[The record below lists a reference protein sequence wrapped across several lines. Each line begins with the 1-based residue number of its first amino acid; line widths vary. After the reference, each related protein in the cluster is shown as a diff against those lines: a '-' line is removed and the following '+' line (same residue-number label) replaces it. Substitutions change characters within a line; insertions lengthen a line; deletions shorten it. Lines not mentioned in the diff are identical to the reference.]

1 MNDSKKLL
9 YVRLIVVLVAL
20 LFTGLFIFLIIKI
33 DVVEHLFSTK
43 SYIRTASSSNL
54 DRYINDLDGRE
65 FDGKKSEKKA
75 VEEKKKEKKEEVVDK
90 SIFKYIDAIKKRRKS
105 SLNDGTDA
113 STVHLCDDERT
124 SISKPYENLV
134 ASNENTNKKQ
144 KETAEEVNKIQKY
157 YDNGYYPKSSWMLID
172 EDKDGYGYNYYFND
186 KGKLSV
192 DTVAPD
198 YRIVDALGREV
209 DEDLEPVSYKIKIS
223 STSEIEDNKVI
234 KYGLTSDG
242 IILSLGVTL
251 KEKSKFYDNQMN
263 RHVLDYIDKSLRFKK
278 TTNGTIYDGSKWKSV
293 SSLRCDGGYVV
304 FNNPK
309 NNFNKLV
316 GKISTQKISDKD
328 DLDTHMTLYVYDADL
343 YELYCGYEDLL
354 EPLYETSAFNYND
367 PLDFSFTFYRT
378 IKRLRLQ
385 IETSGDSKLR
395 TCYLKDL
402 RYGFDKVK
410 YKEELEEAKEREEY
424 IAYMKE
430 LGIYQSEE
438 ELLEELK
445 ALEEDSTS
453 DYLEYEDFND
463 IDIYDNVDL
472 SDYDRNI
479 DKEQRAIDRR
489 TGPAFDEYLRNLK
502 NYWEIEYGPGYE

>member
-9 YVRLIVVLVAL
+9 YVKAIVAFCILLVV
-20 LFTGLFIFLIIKI
+20 GLFVFLIIKI
-33 DVVEHLFSTK
+33 DVVGHLFNNK
-43 SYIRTASSSNL
+43 NYIRTASSSSL
-54 DRYINDLDGRE
+54 DRYLNDLDGRE
-65 FDGKKSEKKA
+65 FEEKKRDKKV
-75 VEEKKKEKKEEVVDK
+75 VEETKKEKKEEIVDK
-90 SIFKYIDAIKKRRKS
+90 SIFKFIEAIKSKRTGSFKV
-105 SLNDGTDA
+105 NDTHNVSVG
-113 STVHLCDDERT
+113 
-124 SISKPYENLV
+124 V
-134 ASNENTNKKQ
+134 AVNNKKIDTEKQ
-144 KETAEEVNKIQKY
+144 KEIEKEVKKIQSF
-157 YDNGYYPKSSWMLID
+157 YDIGYYPKSSWILID
-172 EDKDGYGYNYYFND
+172 YDLDGYGFNYYFND

-198 YRIVDALGREV
+198 YRIVDAYGREV
-209 DEDLEPVSYKIKIS
+209 DEDLEPILYKVEIS
-223 STSEIEDNKVI
+223 SVSEIGAEHII

-242 IILSLGVTL
+242 IILSSGVTL

-263 RHVLDYIDKSLRFKK
+263 RHVLDYIHSSLRFKK

-293 SSLRCDGGYVV
+293 SSLRDDGGYVI

-309 NNFNKLV
+309 NNFNKVV
-316 GKISTQKISDKD
+316 GKITTQKISEKE
-328 DLDTHMTLYVYDADL
+328 DTDTYATLYVYDADL
-343 YELYCGYEDLL
+343 YELYRGYEDLL
-354 EPLYETSAFNYND
+354 EPLYETSAFNYSE

-378 IKRLRLQ
+378 VKRLRFQ

-402 RYGFDKVK
+402 RYGFNKAK

-438 ELLEELK
+438 EMLAELK
-445 ALEEDSTS
+445 SLEEDSTS

-463 IDIYDNVDL
+463 IYMYDGIDL
-472 SDYDRNI
+472 SDYDRNL

-489 TGPAFDEYLRNLK
+489 TGPAFDEYLKSLK

>member
-1 MNDSKKLL
+1 MNESKKLL
-9 YVRLIVVLVAL
+9 YVRLIIAVVII
-20 LFTGLFIFLIIKI
+20 LFIGLFIFLIIKI
-33 DVVEHLFSTK
+33 DVVGHLFNNK
-43 SYIRTASSSNL
+43 NYIRTASGSNL
-54 DRYINDLDGRE
+54 DRYISGLDNRE
-65 FDGKKSEKKA
+65 FAEKKREKKK
-75 VEEKKKEKKEEVVDK
+75 VEEKKKDKEEEVVDK
-90 SIFKYIDAIKKRRKS
+90 SIFKFIEAIKSKRTGSFKV
-105 SLNDGTDA
+105 NDTHNVSAGVTTNNKKVDA
-113 STVHLCDDERT
+113 E
-124 SISKPYENLV
+124 
-134 ASNENTNKKQ
+134 KQ
-144 KETAEEVNKIQKY
+144 KEIEKEVKKIQSF
-157 YDNGYYPKSSWMLID
+157 YDKGYYPKSSWMLID
-172 EDKDGYGYNYYFND
+172 YDLDGYGFNYYFND

-198 YRIVDALGREV
+198 YRIVDAYGREV
-209 DEDLEPVSYKIKIS
+209 DDDLEPIFYKVDIS
-223 STSEIEDNKVI
+223 SVSEIGAEHII

-242 IILSLGVTL
+242 IILSPGVTL
-251 KEKSKFYDNQMN
+251 KEKSKYYDNQMN
-263 RHVLDYIDKSLRFKK
+263 RHVLDYIHSSLRFKK

-293 SSLRCDGGYVV
+293 SSLRDDGGYVI

-309 NNFNKLV
+309 NNFNKVV
-316 GKISTQKISDKD
+316 GKIATQKISEKE
-328 DLDTHMTLYVYDADL
+328 DTDTYATLYVYDADL
-343 YELYCGYEDLL
+343 YELYRGYEDLL
-354 EPLYETSAFNYND
+354 ESLYETSAFNYSE

-378 IKRLRLQ
+378 VKRLRFQ

-402 RYGFDKVK
+402 RYGFNKAK

-438 ELLEELK
+438 ELLAELK

-463 IDIYDNVDL
+463 VDIYDNVDL

-489 TGPAFDEYLRNLK
+489 TGPAFDEYLKSLK

>member
-9 YVRLIVVLVAL
+9 YVRIVVALVI
-20 LFTGLFIFLIIKI
+20 LFVIGLFIFLIIKI
-33 DVVEHLFSTK
+33 DVVGHLFNNK
-43 SYIRTASSSNL
+43 NYIRTASSSNL
-54 DRYINDLDGRE
+54 DRYLNDLDGRAFIE
-65 FDGKKSEKKA
+65 KERDKKV
-75 VEEKKKEKKEEVVDK
+75 VEEKKKEKEEELVDK
-90 SIFKYIDAIKKRRKS
+90 SIFKFIDAIKNKRLGIIKTKEY
-105 SLNDGTDA
+105 DTFI
-113 STVHLCDDERT
+113 DE
-124 SISKPYENLV
+124 
-134 ASNENTNKKQ
+134 NKDNNIKVVTEKQ
-144 KETAEEVNKIQKY
+144 KDIDKEIKKIQSF

-172 EDKDGYGYNYYFND
+172 IDLDGYGYNYYFND

-198 YRIVDALGREV
+198 YRVVDAYGREI
-209 DEDLEPVSYKIKIS
+209 DDDLEPILYKVEIS
-223 STSEIEDNKVI
+223 TKSEIESNVTI

-242 IILSLGVTL
+242 MILGKGVTL
-251 KEKSKFYDNQMN
+251 KEQSKYYDNQMN
-263 RHVLDYIDKSLRFKK
+263 RHILDYIDTSLRFRK
-278 TTNGTIYDGSKWKSV
+278 TTNGTIYDGSKWKKV
-293 SSLRCDGGYVV
+293 SALRDDGGYVI

-316 GKISTQKISDKD
+316 VKIAIQKISEKD
-328 DLDTHMTLYVYDADL
+328 DTDTYATLYVYDANL
-343 YELYCGYEDLL
+343 YELYRGHEDLL
-354 EPLYETSAFNYND
+354 EPLYETSAFNYD
-367 PLDFSFTFYRT
+367 EPLEFNFTFFRT
-378 IKRLRLQ
+378 VKRLRFQ
-385 IETSGDSKLR
+385 IETNGKSKLR

-402 RYGFDKVK
+402 RYGFNKAK

-438 ELLEELK
+438 EMLLELK

-472 SDYDRNI
+472 SDYGRNY

-489 TGPAFDEYLRNLK
+489 TGPAFDEYLRSLK

>member
-9 YVRLIVVLVAL
+9 YVKAIVAL
-20 LFTGLFIFLIIKI
+20 GILLVVGLFVFLIIKI
-33 DVVEHLFSTK
+33 DVVGHLFNNK
-43 SYIRTASSSNL
+43 NNIRTASSSSL
-54 DRYINDLDGRE
+54 DSYLNDLDGRE
-65 FDGKKSEKKA
+65 FEKKKRDKKV
-75 VEEKKKEKKEEVVDK
+75 VEEKKKEKKEEIVDK
-90 SIFKYIDAIKKRRKS
+90 SIFKFIEAIKSKRTGSFKV
-105 SLNDGTDA
+105 NDTHNVSVG
-113 STVHLCDDERT
+113 
-124 SISKPYENLV
+124 V
-134 ASNENTNKKQ
+134 AINNKKIDTEKQ
-144 KETAEEVNKIQKY
+144 KEIEKEVKKIQSF
-157 YDNGYYPKSSWMLID
+157 YDKGYYPKSSWMLID
-172 EDKDGYGYNYYFND
+172 YDLDGYGFNYYFND

-198 YRIVDALGREV
+198 YRIVDAYGREV
-209 DEDLEPVSYKIKIS
+209 DEDLEPILYKVEIS
-223 STSEIEDNKVI
+223 SVSEIGAEHII

-242 IILSLGVTL
+242 IILSPGVTL
-251 KEKSKFYDNQMN
+251 KEKSKYYDNQMN
-263 RHVLDYIDKSLRFKK
+263 RHVIDYIHSSLRFKK

-293 SSLRCDGGYVV
+293 SSLRDDGGYVI

-309 NNFNKLV
+309 NNFNKVV
-316 GKISTQKISDKD
+316 GKITTQKISEKE
-328 DLDTHMTLYVYDADL
+328 DTDTYATLYVYDADL
-343 YELYCGYEDLL
+343 YELYRGYEDLL
-354 EPLYETSAFNYND
+354 EPLYETSAFNYSE

-378 IKRLRLQ
+378 VKRLRFQ

-402 RYGFDKVK
+402 RYGFNKTK

-438 ELLEELK
+438 EMIAELK
-445 ALEEDSTS
+445 SLEEDSTS

-463 IDIYDNVDL
+463 TDLYDNIDL

-479 DKEQRAIDRR
+479 DKEQRTIDRR
-489 TGPAFDEYLRNLK
+489 TGPAFDEYLRSLK

>member
-9 YVRLIVVLVAL
+9 YVKAIVAL
-20 LFTGLFIFLIIKI
+20 GILLVVGLFVFLIIKI
-33 DVVEHLFSTK
+33 DVVGHLFNNK
-43 SYIRTASSSNL
+43 NYIRTASSSSL
-54 DRYINDLDGRE
+54 DRYLNDLDGRE
-65 FDGKKSEKKA
+65 FEKKKRDKKV
-75 VEEKKKEKKEEVVDK
+75 VEEKKKEKKEEIVDK
-90 SIFKYIDAIKKRRKS
+90 SIFKFIEAIKSKRTGSFKV
-105 SLNDGTDA
+105 NDTHNVSVG
-113 STVHLCDDERT
+113 
-124 SISKPYENLV
+124 V
-134 ASNENTNKKQ
+134 AINNKKIDTEKQ
-144 KETAEEVNKIQKY
+144 KEIEKEVKKIQSF
-157 YDNGYYPKSSWMLID
+157 YDKGYYPKSSWMLID
-172 EDKDGYGYNYYFND
+172 YDLDGYGFNYYFND

-198 YRIVDALGREV
+198 YRIVDAYGREV
-209 DEDLEPVSYKIKIS
+209 DEDLEPILYKVEIS
-223 STSEIEDNKVI
+223 SVSEIGAEHII

-242 IILSLGVTL
+242 IILSPGVTL
-251 KEKSKFYDNQMN
+251 KEKSKYYDNQMN
-263 RHVLDYIDKSLRFKK
+263 RHVIDYIHSSLRFKK

-293 SSLRCDGGYVV
+293 SSLRDDGGYVI

-309 NNFNKLV
+309 NNFNKVV
-316 GKISTQKISDKD
+316 GKIVTQKISEKE
-328 DLDTHMTLYVYDADL
+328 DTDTYATLYVYDADL
-343 YELYCGYEDLL
+343 YELYRGYEDLL
-354 EPLYETSAFNYND
+354 EPLYETSAFNYSE

-378 IKRLRLQ
+378 VKRLRFQ

-402 RYGFDKVK
+402 RYGFNKTK

-438 ELLEELK
+438 EMIAELK
-445 ALEEDSTS
+445 SLEEDSTS

-463 IDIYDNVDL
+463 TDLYDNIDL

-489 TGPAFDEYLRNLK
+489 TGPAFDEYLRSLK
-502 NYWEIEYGPGYE
+502 NYWEIEYGPGYK

>member
-9 YVRLIVVLVAL
+9 YVRLIVILIII
-20 LFTGLFIFLIIKI
+20 FFIGLFIFLIVKI
-33 DVVEHLFSTK
+33 DVIGHLFNNK
-43 SYIRTASSSNL
+43 NYIRTASSSNL
-54 DRYINDLDGRE
+54 DRYIGELEDRE
-65 FDGKKSEKKA
+65 FTEKKREKKKL
-75 VEEKKKEKKEEVVDK
+75 EEKKKEKEKVVVDK
-90 SIFKYIDAIKKRRKS
+90 SIFKFIEAIKNKRKGNS
-105 SLNDGTDA
+105 P
-113 STVHLCDDERT
+113 
-124 SISKPYENLV
+124 ISKDNNTS
-134 ASNENTNKKQ
+134 SNQNKTNKESNSEKQ
-144 KETAEEVNKIQKY
+144 KEIEKEVKKIQGY
-157 YDNGYYPKSSWMLID
+157 YDKGYYPKSSWILID
-172 EDKDGYGYNYYFND
+172 SDLDGYGFNYYFND

-198 YRIVDALGREV
+198 YRIVDAYGREV
-209 DEDLEPVSYKIKIS
+209 NEDLEPIAYKVEITSK
-223 STSEIEDNKVI
+223 SEIETEDII

-242 IILSLGVTL
+242 VILSPGVEL
-251 KEKSKFYDNQMN
+251 KGKSKYYDNQMD
-263 RHVLDYIDKSLRFKK
+263 RHVLNYIDSSLRFKK
-278 TTNGTIYDGSKWKSV
+278 TTNGTIYNGNKWKSV
-293 SSLRCDGGYVV
+293 SSLRDDGGYVI

-316 GKISTQKISDKD
+316 GKIATQKVNKKD
-328 DLDTHMTLYVYDADL
+328 DEETFCTLYVYDADL
-343 YELYCGYEDLL
+343 YELYRGYEDLL
-354 EPLYETSAFNYND
+354 EPLYETSAFNYSE

-378 IKRLRLQ
+378 VKRLRFQ
-385 IETSGDSKLR
+385 IKISGDSKLR

-402 RYGFDKVK
+402 RYGFNNEK

-438 ELLEELK
+438 EMLAELK
-445 ALEEDSTS
+445 SLEEDSTS

-463 IDIYDNVDL
+463 VDIYDNVDL

-489 TGPAFDEYLRNLK
+489 TGPAFDEYLRSLK

>member
-9 YVRLIVVLVAL
+9 YVKAIVAL
-20 LFTGLFIFLIIKI
+20 GILLVVGLFVFLIIKI
-33 DVVEHLFSTK
+33 DVVGHLFNNK
-43 SYIRTASSSNL
+43 NNIRTASSSSL
-54 DRYINDLDGRE
+54 DSYLNDLDGRE
-65 FDGKKSEKKA
+65 FEKKKRDKKV
-75 VEEKKKEKKEEVVDK
+75 VEEKKKEKKEEIVDK
-90 SIFKYIDAIKKRRKS
+90 SIFKFIEAIKSKRTGSFKV
-105 SLNDGTDA
+105 NDTHNVSVG
-113 STVHLCDDERT
+113 
-124 SISKPYENLV
+124 V
-134 ASNENTNKKQ
+134 AINNKKIDTEKQ
-144 KETAEEVNKIQKY
+144 KEIEKEVKKIQSF
-157 YDNGYYPKSSWMLID
+157 YDKGYYPKSSWMLID
-172 EDKDGYGYNYYFND
+172 YDLDGYGFNYYFND

-198 YRIVDALGREV
+198 YRIVDAYGREV
-209 DEDLEPVSYKIKIS
+209 DEDLEPILYKVEIS
-223 STSEIEDNKVI
+223 SVSEIGAEHII

-242 IILSLGVTL
+242 IILSPGVTL
-251 KEKSKFYDNQMN
+251 KEKSKYYDNQMN
-263 RHVLDYIDKSLRFKK
+263 RHVIDYIHSSLRFKK

-293 SSLRCDGGYVV
+293 SSLRDDGGYVI

-309 NNFNKLV
+309 NNFNKVV
-316 GKISTQKISDKD
+316 GKITTQKISEKE
-328 DLDTHMTLYVYDADL
+328 DTDTYATLYVYDADL
-343 YELYCGYEDLL
+343 YELYRGYEDLL
-354 EPLYETSAFNYND
+354 EPLYETSAFNYSE

-378 IKRLRLQ
+378 VKRLRFQ

-402 RYGFDKVK
+402 RYGFNKTK

-438 ELLEELK
+438 EMIAELK
-445 ALEEDSTS
+445 SLEEDSTS

-463 IDIYDNVDL
+463 TDLYDNIDL

-489 TGPAFDEYLRNLK
+489 TGPAFDEYLRSLK